1 MKHDD
6 RPAGIAATWLPI
18 SVLSMP
24 TLTPFLLR
32 QALVQHSPRHRGA
45 RSSWRAVLIH
55 LLLLGLWVGLLHEA
69 WVQRSAVMAWS
80 LGIAYVSYDSL
91 LLLFVATQTWR
102 LLRKKHE
109 QLQLVH
115 TRAHSRPTLAVIVAA
130 HNEASVLPVTV
141 QALLNQTDRPDQI
154 VIADDGSSDH
164 TETLLPELWGLRAPA
179 LGKLSA
185 PSSRVAC
192 LRWLRLPHGGK
203 AKALNQALCA
213 VSADIVLTV
222 DGDTLL
228 ERGAIEAVRRAYM
241 QDSKLVAATGVI
253 TPVCRKDW
261 RGRVFQWFQTYEYIR
276 NFLSRYAWAQLN
288 SLLLVSGAF
297 ASFRRDAVLTVGG
310 FDEDCLVEDYELI
323 HRLHRH
329 ARDQGLPWRVAVL
342 GDAQAHTDAPSTLP
356 TFLRQRQRWFG
367 GFLQTQFWY
376 RDMVANPRMGKLGVL
391 MLPVKA
397 LDTLQPLYGLTAF
410 MLLVAFVA
418 TGRFQLVGPV
428 LVVMLSKVAI
438 DLAYHLW
445 SVHLYRR
452 WVGDANRAS
461 LWQALFSS
469 LIEPL
474 SFQLLRHFGAA
485 LGWWSVLTGDRAW
498 RHSAQRGL
506 SEHHEAHKPLQDA
519 AESEVR
525 AG

>member
-1 MKHDD
+1 
-6 RPAGIAATWLPI
+6 
-18 SVLSMP
+18 MP

-32 QALVQHSPRHRGA
+32 QALVQHSPRYRGA
-45 RSSWRAVLIH
+45 RSSWRAILIQ
-55 LLLLGLWVGLLHEA
+55 LMLLGLWAGLLREA

-91 LLLFVATQTWR
+91 LLLFVTTQTWR
-102 LLRKKHE
+102 LLRKPE
-109 QLQLVH
+109 PDQAAGAS
-115 TRAHSRPTLAVIVAA
+115 TAGRSRPTLAVIVAS
-130 HNEASVLPVTV
+130 HNEASVLPVTI
-141 QALLNQTDRPDQI
+141 QALLDQTDRPDQI

-179 LGKLSA
+179 LGRLSA

-192 LRWLRLPHGGK
+192 LRWLRLPQGGK
-203 AKALNQALCA
+203 ARALNQALCA
-213 VSADIVLTV
+213 ISADIVLTV

-228 ERGAIEAVRRAYM
+228 ERGAIEAVRRAFM
-241 QDSKLVAATGVI
+241 QDRNLVAATGVI
-253 TPVCRKDW
+253 TPVCGKDW

-276 NFLSRYAWAQLN
+276 NFLSRYAWARLN

-297 ASFRRDAVLTVGG
+297 ASFRRDAVLKVGG
-310 FDEDCLVEDYELI
+310 FDEHCLVEDYELI

-329 ARDQGLPWRVAVL
+329 ARDQQLPWRVAVL

-367 GFLQTQFWY
+367 GFLQVQFWY
-376 RDMVANPRMGKLGVL
+376 RDMVANPRMGKLGML

-397 LDTLQPLYGLTAF
+397 LDTLQPIYGLTAF
-410 MLLVAFVA
+410 LLLVAFVA
-418 TGRFQLVGPV
+418 TGRFQLVGPI
-428 LVVMLSKVAI
+428 LVVMLTKVAI
-438 DLAYHLW
+438 DLAYHAW
-445 SVHLYRR
+445 SIHLYRR
-452 WVGDANRAS
+452 WVGDMNRGS
-461 LWQALFSS
+461 LWQGLLASF
-469 LIEPL
+469 IEPL

-506 SEHHEAHKPLQDA
+506 GEHHEAHKPLPDSVK
-519 AESEVR
+519 SEAR
-525 AG
+525 SS

>member
-1 MKHDD
+1 M
-6 RPAGIAATWLPI
+6 AEGNAATSQIALALP
-18 SVLSMP
+18 MP
-24 TLTPFLLR
+24 TLSPLLLR
-32 QALVQHSPRHRGA
+32 QALIQHSPRYRGA
-45 RSSWRAVLIH
+45 RSSWRAILIH
-55 LLLLGLWVGLLHEA
+55 VLLLLLWAGLLHEA
-69 WVQRSAVMAWS
+69 WAQRSAVMAWS

-102 LLRKKHE
+102 LLRTPEPVDFSTTQHNS
-109 QLQLVH
+109 
-115 TRAHSRPTLAVIVAA
+115 RRPTLAVIVAA
-130 HNEASVLPVTV
+130 HNEAAVLPVTI

-179 LGKLSA
+179 LGSLSV
-185 PSSRVAC
+185 PSPHVAC

-228 ERGAIEAVRRAYM
+228 EPSAIQAVRRAFM
-241 QDSKLVAATGVI
+241 QDANLVAATGVI
-253 TPVCRKDW
+253 TPVCSKGW
-261 RGRVFQWFQTYEYIR
+261 RGQVFQWFQTYEYIR

-297 ASFRRDAVLTVGG
+297 ACFRREAVLTVGG
-310 FDEDCLVEDYELI
+310 FDENCLVEDYELM

-329 ARDQGLPWRVAVL
+329 ARDQGLPWRVTVL

-376 RDMVANPRMGKLGVL
+376 RDMVANPRMGKLGML

-397 LDTLQPLYGLTAF
+397 LDTLQPIYGLTAF
-410 MLLVAFVA
+410 ALLIAFVA
-418 TGRFQLVGPV
+418 SGRLALVGPI
-428 LVVMLSKVAI
+428 LVIMLTKVAI

-445 SVHLYRR
+445 SIHLYRR
-452 WVGDANRAS
+452 WVGDAHRAS
-461 LWQALFSS
+461 LWHALLSS
-469 LIEPL
+469 ILEPL

-506 SEHHEAHKPLQDA
+506 SDHHEAHKPLPETA
-519 AESEVR
+519 KTEVR